1 MCLLPWESMPVR
13 GRGRGGIPF
22 AAFSNMKCTVAL
34 QAGSM
39 IDKHVRMKFNN
50 MARPE
55 ERKGK
60 CGKYE

>member
-1 MCLLPWESMPVR
+1 MFIAMGIHARKRS
-13 GRGRGGIPF
+13 GSGGIPF